1 MANQNIARIRAPKA
15 PNLPIP
21 TIAYSQTYFEIFN
34 NALRLYFNELD
45 KLCSTIVTPDIG
57 YTLNCPYGGFSSSD
71 TQHITVINTPYA
83 ITFNT
88 NDIVDGPLSTGGQP
102 DIYYNPSAT
111 SQIIIGYP
119 GVYNFQFSLQLT
131 STNASTKGVWIW
143 PRLNGIDVPNS
154 ATKISMS
161 GTNNSYVASWNFVL
175 ETFTEGEYFELMWA
189 ADNTNVD
196 MTASAATA
204 FCPAIP
210 SVILTVTYVSA

>member
-1 MANQNIARIRAPKA
+1 MANVNIANIRAPKA

-21 TIAYSQTYFEIFN
+21 TVNYSQTYFEVLTN
-34 NALRLYFNELD
+34 VLRLYFNELD
-45 KLCSTIVTPDIG
+45 KFSATLATPDIG
-57 YTLNCPYGGFSSSD
+57 YYLNAPYGGFSDST
-71 TQHITVINTPYA
+71 TQHIAVINTPYA

-88 NDIVDGPLSTGGQP
+88 TDIQDGPRFTGGQP
-102 DIYYNPSAT
+102 DILINPLAT
-111 SQIIIGYP
+111 SQIIIGFP

-131 STNASTKGVWIW
+131 STNASTKTVWIW
-143 PRLNGIDVPNS
+143 PRLNGTDVPNS

-161 GTNNSYVASWNFVL
+161 GTNNNYVAAWNFVL

-189 ADNTNVD
+189 ANSTNVD

-210 SVILTVTYVSA
+210 SVILTVTYASS